1 MTKLMD
7 EAIESLRCDVPLEYQ
22 DEIARAVMQLTGKGQ
37 PVYTLTPEE
46 KADLDEADAE
56 IERGEFA
63 TDADVRAMWAKHG
76 L

>member
-7 EAIESLRCDVPLEYQ
+7 DAVASLRRDVPLEQQ
-22 DEIARAVMQLTGKGQ
+22 DDIARLVMQLTGAPQ
-37 PVYTLTPEE
+37 PVYILTPEE
-46 KADLDEADAE
+46 QADLDEADAE

-63 TDADVRAMWAKHG
+63 TDEDVRAVWAKHG

>member
-7 EAIESLRCDVPLEYQ
+7 EAIDSLRRDVPPEYQ
-22 DEIARAVMQLTGKGQ
+22 DEIAGVVMRLTGKDHS
-37 PVYTLTPEE
+37 VYTLTPEE
-46 KADLDEADAE
+46 RADLDEADAE

-63 TDADVRAMWAKHG
+63 TDEQVRAIWAKHG

>member
-37 PVYTLTPEE
+37 PVYRLTLDD

-56 IERGEFA
+56 IERGELA